1 MWARVFGEVW
11 LAVAGLWLEAGGHWR
26 SPNKKKMRLQARLV
40 GNIYGIKTVRKPQH
54 NNTTLHALAE
64 RDVEP
69 PSQAEQLPAT
79 KGEEKTIEQASMDVA
94 EIRSKIENYSSFIN
108 STLRPQLEAAVKARE
123 EVERDIKE
131 YEALQAKLANMTY
144 TAKPTREKIISD
156 NTCSSDDDAG
166 EGKKDQTE
174 TVVDLGHEVIY
185 CKAVIDDP
193 SKIYVHTGMGFHV
206 EMTMDEAAAFI
217 GKRIR
222 LLRQSLEL
230 KTQKATTI
238 AVHIEETILVLQ
250 QLGNEV

>member
-1 MWARVFGEVW
+1 
-11 LAVAGLWLEAGGHWR
+11 
-26 SPNKKKMRLQARLV
+26 
-40 GNIYGIKTVRKPQH
+40 
-54 NNTTLHALAE
+54 
-64 RDVEP
+64 
-69 PSQAEQLPAT
+69 
-79 KGEEKTIEQASMDVA
+79 MDVA
-94 EIRSKIENYSSFIN
+94 EIRSKIENYSSFIS